1 MKTRQLIQWS
11 SALALCATA
20 GLAGAQARSQVE
32 PVVPVGPPVVPVAE
46 VPIGPA
52 VQPVIPVE
60 RLQGVDTVTLN
71 TPSGPVVV
79 VSWPTSEG
87 AAALSPENNIDFG
100 GVDANRDNHI
110 TLDELKTATPGSAA
124 AGRLATRFDAMD
136 VNNDDRLDTQEVLVW
151 VHR

>member
-1 MKTRQLIQWS
+1 MTMRNLTRWS

-20 GLAGAQARSQVE
+20 SLASAQTQKEVE
-32 PVVPVGPPVVPVAE
+32 PVVPVGPPVAPVAE

-60 RLQGVDTVTLN
+60 RLQGVDTVTLD
-71 TPSGPVVV
+71 TPRGPVVV
-79 VSWPTSEG
+79 VSWPTSVG
-87 AAALSPENNIDFG
+87 GTDLSPENNLDFG
-100 GVDANRDNHI
+100 GVDANGDNQL
-110 TLDELKTATPGSAA
+110 TKTELRSAKSESPA
-124 AGRLATRFDAMD
+124 AGRLESRFDAMD